1 MIDMDLLIIFV
12 SIVGGGVL
20 GVLISALIMKRRL
33 DLEMFELRQQAS
45 STKMVLEE
53 RLTARGQEITG
64 LSMRLRETEHELREI
79 TQSLSAATVRNA
91 ELETRLNEERKQAS
105 EKLTLLQEAREQL
118 RLEFQNLAN
127 RIFEDK
133 SRRFADQSRTDL
145 DQMLTPFREQLKDFE
160 KKVDDT
166 YQKEARERFSL
177 RQEVVRLQVLNQQIQ
192 TDAVNLTN
200 ALKGQSKTQGN
211 WGEVILERVL
221 EQSGLHKGREYE
233 AQGSYRDMQGRQM
246 RPDIIVHLPENKDII
261 IDSKVSLTAYEKYVN
276 ANDEDLKKQAIRQH
290 LVSLHSHIKELQG
303 KQYETLP
310 EITSLDFVLMFIP
323 VEGAFMLALEEDE
336 NLFRKCFEHNI
347 MIVSPSTLLVTL
359 RTIQNIWRYEYQ
371 NRNAMEIARQAG
383 NLYDHFVRF
392 VAELEKVGDHLDKA
406 HQSYNQAHKRLSTG
420 RGNLVRRAEGLREL
434 GIQNTKSLS
443 SSMQENAHID
453 LHCGTLPTQG
463 SLDGGDA

>member
-1 MIDMDLLIIFV
+1 MDLLIIFI
-12 SIVGGGVL
+12 SIAGSGIL
-20 GVLISALIMKRRL
+20 GSLISAAIMKRRR
-33 DLEMFELRQQAS
+33 ELNILALQRHAS
-45 STKMVLEE
+45 ETKIILEE
-53 RLTARGQEITG
+53 RLDARGQEVRA
-64 LSMRLRETEHELREI
+64 LNVRLREAEQELRQI
-79 TQSLSAATVRNA
+79 AQTLSAATVRNA
-91 ELETRLNEERKQAS
+91 ELETRLSEERKQAN
-105 EKLTLLQEAREQL
+105 EKLALLQEAREQL
-118 RLEFQNLAN
+118 RLEFQNLAH

-133 SRRFADQSRTDL
+133 SRRFTDQSRANL
-145 DQMLTPFREQLKDFE
+145 DQVLTPFREQLKDFE

-177 RQEVVRLQVLNQQIQ
+177 RQEVVRLQELNQQIQ

-233 AQGSYRDMQGRQM
+233 AQGSYRDTQGRQL

-276 ANDEDLKKQAIRQH
+276 AADDELKKQAIRQH
-290 LVSLHSHIKELQG
+290 LLSLHSHIKELQG
-303 KQYETLP
+303 KRYETLP

-323 VEGAFMLALEEDE
+323 VEGAFMLALDEDE

-392 VAELEKVGDHLDKA
+392 VAELEKVGEHLDKA
-406 HQSYNQAHKRLSTG
+406 RQSYDQAHKRLSTG

-434 GIQNTKSLS
+434 GVQNTKALS
-443 SSMQENAHID
+443 ASMQENAHID
-453 LHCGTLPTQG
+453 FDCATFPSQSSIAGK
-463 SLDGGDA
+463 DG

>member
-1 MIDMDLLIIFV
+1 MDLLIIFV
-12 SIVGGGVL
+12 SIGGSGIL
-20 GVLISALIMKRRL
+20 GALIAATIMKRRG
-33 DLEMFELRQQAS
+33 ELAILSLQQRAS
-45 STKMVLEE
+45 ATEILLQE
-53 RLTARGQEITG
+53 RLDVRGREVAALSARLG
-64 LSMRLRETEHELREI
+64 ETEHQLREVSR
-79 TQSLSAATVRNA
+79 SLSAATVRNA
-91 ELETRLNEERKQAS
+91 ELETRLSEERKQS
-105 EKLTLLQEAREQL
+105 TEKLALLQEAREQL
-118 RLEFQNLAN
+118 RTEFQNLAH

-133 SRRFADQSRTDL
+133 TRRFTDQSRANL
-145 DQMLTPFREQLKDFE
+145 DQVLSPFREQLKDFE
-160 KKVDDT
+160 KKVEDT

-177 RQEVVRLQVLNQQIQ
+177 RQEVIRLQDLNQQIQ

-276 ANDEDLKKQAIRQH
+276 ATDDEVKKQAIRQH
-290 LVSLHSHIKELQG
+290 LLSLHAHIKELQG
-303 KQYETLP
+303 KRYETLP
-310 EITSLDFVLMFIP
+310 EIRSLDFVLMFIP
-323 VEGAFMLALEEDE
+323 VEGAFMLALDEDE

-392 VAELEKVGDHLDKA
+392 VADLEKVGEHLEKA
-406 HQSYNQAHKRLSTG
+406 RQSYDQAHKRLSTG

-434 GIQNTKSLS
+434 GIQNTKALS
-443 SSMQENAHID
+443 ASMQENALMD
-453 LHCGTLPTQG
+453 FDCPALPPQG
-463 SLDGGDA
+463 

>member
-1 MIDMDLLIIFV
+1 MNLLIIFV
-12 SIVGGGVL
+12 SIASGSVL
-20 GVLISALIMKRRL
+20 GVLMAVFIMKRRA
-33 DLEMFELRQQAS
+33 ELGIIALQQQAS
-45 STKMVLEE
+45 ATQIVLEE
-53 RLTARGQEITG
+53 RLDARGLEMAA
-64 LSMRLRETEHELREI
+64 LNARLRDTEHELRDI
-79 TQSLSAATVRNA
+79 SQALSTATVRNA
-91 ELETRLNEERKQAS
+91 ELETRLSEERKQAS

-118 RLEFQNLAN
+118 RLEFQNLAH

-133 SRRFADQSRTDL
+133 SRRFADQSRTNL
-145 DQMLTPFREQLKDFE
+145 DQLLTPFREQLKDFE

-177 RQEVVRLQVLNQQIQ
+177 RQEVVRLQDLNQQIQ

-233 AQGSYRDMQGRQM
+233 AQGSYRDMQGRQL

-276 ANDEDLKKQAIRQH
+276 ASDEDLKKQALRQH
-290 LVSLHSHIKELQG
+290 LVSLYSHIKELQG
-303 KQYETLP
+303 KQYEALP

-392 VAELEKVGDHLDKA
+392 VADLEKVGDHLDKA
-406 HQSYNQAHKRLSTG
+406 RQSYDQAHKRLSTG

-443 SSMQENAHID
+443 SSMQENTHID
-453 LHCGTLPTQG
+453 LHCEIRPTQG
-463 SLDGGDA
+463 SIDGSDI

>member
-1 MIDMDLLIIFV
+1 MDPLIIF
-12 SIVGGGVL
+12 SAIAGSAIL
-20 GVLISALIMKRRL
+20 GALATAATMKRRGEIKIL
-33 DLEMFELRQQAS
+33 ALQQNALE
-45 STKMVLEE
+45 TKIVLEE
-53 RLTARGQEITG
+53 RLNARGQEVNA
-64 LSMRLRETEHELREI
+64 LNVRLKETEHERRVMA
-79 TQSLSAATVRNA
+79 QSLSEAAVCNA
-91 ELETRLNEERKQAS
+91 ELETRLNEERKQS
-105 EKLTLLQEAREQL
+105 TEKLALLQEAREQL
-118 RLEFQNLAN
+118 GLEFQNLAH

-133 SRRFADQSRTDL
+133 SRRFTDQSRANL
-145 DQMLTPFREQLKDFE
+145 DQLLTPFREQLKDFE

-177 RQEVVRLQVLNQQIQ
+177 RQEVIRLQDLNQQIQ

-233 AQGSYRDMQGRQM
+233 AQGTYRDMQGRQL
-246 RPDIIVHLPENKDII
+246 RPDIIVHLPDNKDII

-276 ANDEDLKKQAIRQH
+276 ATEDDVKKQAVRQH

-303 KQYETLP
+303 KRYETLP
-310 EITSLDFVLMFIP
+310 EITCLDFVLMFIP
-323 VEGAFMLALEEDE
+323 VEGAFMLALDEDE

-359 RTIQNIWRYEYQ
+359 RTIQNIWRYEHQ
-371 NRNAMEIARQAG
+371 NRNALEIARQAG

-392 VAELEKVGDHLDKA
+392 VAELEKVGEHLDKA
-406 HQSYNQAHKRLSTG
+406 HQSYDQAHKRLCTG

-434 GIQNTKSLS
+434 GIKNTKALS
-443 SSMQENAHID
+443 ASMQENAHID
-453 LHCGTLPTQG
+453 FDRAALVQQG
-463 SLDGGDA
+463 SPASVDT

>member
-1 MIDMDLLIIFV
+1 MDLLIVFV
-12 SIVGGGVL
+12 SIGGGGIFGALLAFVL
-20 GVLISALIMKRRL
+20 MKRRAEL
-33 DLEMFELRQQAS
+33 DILALQQQAS
-45 STKMVLEE
+45 ATKLVLEE
-53 RLTARGQEITG
+53 RLDARVQEITS
-64 LSMRLRETEHELREI
+64 LNVRLREAELERREI
-79 TQSLSAATVRNA
+79 SQSLSAATVSNA
-91 ELETRLNEERKQAS
+91 ELETRLNEERKQAN
-105 EKLTLLQEAREQL
+105 EKLVLLQESREQL

-127 RIFEDK
+127 RIFEEK
-133 SRRFADQSRTDL
+133 SRRFTDQSRANL
-145 DQMLTPFREQLKDFE
+145 DQLLTPFREQLKDFG

-177 RQEVVRLQVLNQQIQ
+177 RQEVIRLQDLNQQIQ

-233 AQGSYRDMQGRQM
+233 AQGSYRDMQGRQL

-276 ANDEDLKKQAIRQH
+276 ATDDDVKSQAIRQH

-323 VEGAFMLALEEDE
+323 VEGAFMLALDEDE

-392 VAELEKVGDHLDKA
+392 VAELEKVGDHLEKA
-406 HQSYNQAHKRLSTG
+406 RQSYDQAHKRLSTG

-434 GIQNTKSLS
+434 GIQNTKALS
-443 SSMQENAHID
+443 VSMQENAHID
-453 LHCGTLPTQG
+453 LNCETMAPQG
-463 SLDGGDA
+463 DSVSGDI

>member
-1 MIDMDLLIIFV
+1 MNLLIIFV
-12 SIVGGGVL
+12 SIASGSVL
-20 GVLISALIMKRRL
+20 GVLMAVFIMKRRA
-33 DLEMFELRQQAS
+33 ELGIIALQQQAS
-45 STKMVLEE
+45 ATQIVLEE
-53 RLTARGQEITG
+53 RLEARGLEMAA
-64 LSMRLRETEHELREI
+64 LYARLRDTEHELRDI
-79 TQSLSAATVRNA
+79 SQALSTATVRNA
-91 ELETRLNEERKQAS
+91 ELETRLSEERKQAS

-118 RLEFQNLAN
+118 RLEFQNLAH

-133 SRRFADQSRTDL
+133 SRRFADQSRTNL
-145 DQMLTPFREQLKDFE
+145 DQLLTPFREQLKDFE

-177 RQEVVRLQVLNQQIQ
+177 RQEVVRLQDLNQQIQ

-233 AQGSYRDMQGRQM
+233 AQGSYRDMQGRQL

-276 ANDEDLKKQAIRQH
+276 ASDEDLKKQALRQH
-290 LVSLHSHIKELQG
+290 LVSLYSHIKELQG
-303 KQYETLP
+303 KQYEALP

-323 VEGAFMLALEEDE
+323 VEGAFMLALEEDG

-392 VAELEKVGDHLDKA
+392 VADLEKVGDHLDKA
-406 HQSYNQAHKRLSTG
+406 RQSYDQAHKRLSTG

-453 LHCGTLPTQG
+453 LHCEIRPTQG
-463 SLDGGDA
+463 SIDGSDI

>member
-1 MIDMDLLIIFV
+1 MDLLIIFV
-12 SIVGGGVL
+12 SIGGGGIFGALLASVL
-20 GVLISALIMKRRL
+20 MKRRAEL
-33 DLEMFELRQQAS
+33 DILALQQQAS
-45 STKMVLEE
+45 AIKLVLEE
-53 RLTARGQEITG
+53 RLDARVQEITA
-64 LSMRLRETEHELREI
+64 LNVRLREAELERREI
-79 TQSLSAATVRNA
+79 SQSLSAATVSNA
-91 ELETRLNEERKQAS
+91 ELETRLNEERKQAN
-105 EKLTLLQEAREQL
+105 EKLVLLQESREQL

-127 RIFEDK
+127 RIFEEK
-133 SRRFADQSRTDL
+133 SRRFTDQSRANL
-145 DQMLTPFREQLKDFE
+145 DQLLTPFREQLKDFG

-177 RQEVVRLQVLNQQIQ
+177 RQEVIRLQDLNQQIQ

-233 AQGSYRDMQGRQM
+233 AQGSYRDMQGRQL

-276 ANDEDLKKQAIRQH
+276 ATDDDVKSQAIRQH

-323 VEGAFMLALEEDE
+323 VEGAFMLALDEDE

-392 VAELEKVGDHLDKA
+392 VAELEKVGDHLEKA
-406 HQSYNQAHKRLSTG
+406 RQSYDQAHKRLSTG

-434 GIQNTKSLS
+434 GIQNTKALS
-443 SSMQENAHID
+443 VSMQENAHID
-453 LHCGTLPTQG
+453 LNCETLTPQG
-463 SLDGGDA
+463 ESVSGDI